1 MPEGPHTLELL
12 DPAKFKDPFVTAKGD
27 ARAWVELTR
36 LDTLWFNT
44 GSLCNIQ
51 CANCYMESG
60 PKKDDLAYLSA
71 AQVTTF
77 LDEIK
82 ALALPTREIGFTG
95 GEPFMNKDLPAML
108 GEVLARGHASLVLTN
123 AMKPLWQMRG
133 ALLALKETHG
143 TEKLTLRVSV
153 DHPSEAVHEAERG
166 PNTWAPMAQGVAWLI
181 QPGFHIDTAGP
192 AVPPATAPPPPAA
205 PGPRRCPTSPPPR
218 VMLLSRRGDAQMAHG
233 STVSTLPQIEQLMTF
248 SPASAMASAN
258 GSNKLSFFL
267 MRCSAA
273 RRAERGPSPGNF
285 ASRAIRC
292 SISVPDANTLP
303 PLKRHLEAGRE
314 RQTAGQLLHFFL
326 HTNFGL

>member
-1 MPEGPHTLELL
+1 MPEGAYDLELL
-12 DPAKFKDPFVTAKGD
+12 DPAKFKDPFVTAKGET
-27 ARAWVELTR
+27 RAWVALAR
-36 LDTLWFNT
+36 LETLWFNT

-108 GEVLARGHASLVLTN
+108 GEVLARGHAALVLTN

-166 PNTWAPMAQGVAWLI
+166 PNTWAPMAEGVAWLI
-181 QPGFHIDTAGP
+181 EHGFHIDIAGRALHSESDAHARAGYQALFDAWGLDLDAQDPARLVLFPEMDAAQNVPEITTACWDILGVRP
-192 AVPPATAPPPPAA
+192 
-205 PGPRRCPTSPPPR
+205 
-218 VMLLSRRGDAQMAHG
+218 DAQMCATARMVVLRKG
-233 STVSTLPQIEQLMTF
+233 DARPKVVPCTLLPYDAAFDLGDTL
-248 SPASAMASAN
+248 ASAQTDVRLNHPHCATFCVLGGAS
-258 GSNKLSFFL
+258 
-267 MRCSAA
+267 CSV
-273 RRAERGPSPGNF
+273 G
-285 ASRAIRC
+285 
-292 SISVPDANTLP
+292 D
-303 PLKRHLEAGRE
+303 
-314 RQTAGQLLHFFL
+314 
-326 HTNFGL
+326 